1 MNSQNVSRPLSRRQL
16 IQNALAGAAGTA
28 ALAAGARHASAGP
41 DQSTS
46 LLPSASLQGDRVSI
60 LHWSHPLTDDDMTVF
75 GPLIER
81 FQEAG
86 NNIDVQVE
94 LIPWDS
100 RIEQKMSAAVAGT
113 SPDTSYLNVDEFTTY
128 VEEGALVALDEYTDE
143 EFVSDFLPGPR
154 DAMEWDGGIY
164 EIPVLHAFRVA
175 YYNKDIWEQS
185 GLDPEVTPVTWDE
198 MESAFQAILDA
209 KNAGEHDAWPVTLAG
224 SGSSSS
230 ALREFNPWFYQT
242 GGSLVTPDGQSG
254 YGTDAGIE
262 AMEFGTRLFQT
273 YASEADRASTG
284 DDVRERFGQGQV
296 AYLHNDEL
304 RGIQFWQES
313 FPDLNFGL
321 AEIQE
326 NTQRWTHGG
335 VGCFGMWTPSEERD
349 ATWAWISFLT
359 GDGNLEY
366 NQGFGYVPPRQS
378 IRDEFE
384 PSAGPLLQ
392 EALGFQQYA
401 GVEKHPRLWDM
412 WDVITPEMQ
421 AAFAGLKSPEEAIND
436 AAERINSNILD

>member
-1 MNSQNVSRPLSRRQL
+1 MKSHNPPRPLSRRRL
-16 IQNALAGAAGTA
+16 IQNALAGAAGVATATALGTA
-28 ALAAGARHASAGP
+28 AAAP
-41 DQSTS
+41 MTS
-46 LLPSASLQGDRVSI
+46 MLPAASLQGDRVSI
-60 LHWSHPLTDDDMTVF
+60 RHWSHPLIEDDMTVF

-86 NNIDVQVE
+86 NNIDVEVE

-128 VEEGALVALDEYTDE
+128 VDEGALVPLDDYVDE

-154 DAMEWDGGIY
+154 DAMEWEGSIY

-175 YYNKDIWEQS
+175 FYNKDVWEQS
-185 GLDPEVTPVTWDE
+185 GLDPEVTPVTWE
-198 MESAFQAILDA
+198 ELESTLQAIKDA
-209 KNAGEHDAWPVTLAG
+209 KDAGNHEAWPITMAG
-224 SGSSSS
+224 SGGSAS
-230 ALREFNPWFYQT
+230 ALREFNPWFYQS
-242 GGSLVTPDGQSG
+242 GGSLVTPEGESG
-254 YGTDAGIE
+254 YGTPAGIE
-262 AMEFGTRLFQT
+262 AMEFATRLFKSF
-273 YASEADRASTG
+273 ASEADRASTG
-284 DDVRERFGQGQV
+284 EDVRDRFGQGQV

-313 FPDLNFGL
+313 YPELNFGL

-335 VGCFGMWTPSEERD
+335 VGCFGMWMPSEQRD
-349 ATWAWISFLT
+349 ATWAWINFLA
-359 GDGNLEY
+359 GEGSLDY
-366 NQGFGYVPPRQS
+366 NNGFGYIPPRQS
-378 IRDEFE
+378 IRDEFA
-384 PSAGPLLQ
+384 PTASPMLQ
-392 EALGFQQYA
+392 EALEFQQYA

-421 AAFAGLKSPEEAIND
+421 AAFADLKSPEDAVRE
-436 AAERINSNILD
+436 AAERINSVVLA